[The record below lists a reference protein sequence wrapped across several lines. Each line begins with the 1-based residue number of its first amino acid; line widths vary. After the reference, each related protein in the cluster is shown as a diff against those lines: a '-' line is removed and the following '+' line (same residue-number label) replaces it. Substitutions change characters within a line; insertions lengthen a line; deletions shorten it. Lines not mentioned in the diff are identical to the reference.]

1 MRSCNV
7 VQVNGHTLLGVSH
20 GEAVRIL
27 RQAGDSVHVIACEG
41 LDPLLLSTAPTSPM
55 STLTSSHRSAP
66 APAAAFPI
74 PGPGTGTG
82 TSNGGSRPA
91 SAATP
96 SSSSLG
102 GGNSSNA
109 NTPTAAATPKPDLVE
124 YVRSSIISLMQTQIV
139 RVESRAV
146 QTW

>member
-1 MRSCNV
+1 MFDV

-27 RQAGDSVHVIACEG
+27 RQAGDSVHVIVCEG

-55 STLTSSHRSAP
+55 STLTGAHRSAP
-66 APAAAFPI
+66 APAGASPS
-74 PGPGTGTG
+74 PGPGTGAG
-82 TSNGGSRPA
+82 ASNGGSCPA

-109 NTPTAAATPKPDLVE
+109 NTPTAGAAPKPDLVE
-124 YVRSSIISLMQTQIV
+124 YVRSSTILL
-139 RVESRAV
+139 R
-146 QTW
+146 

>member
-1 MRSCNV
+1 MSSCNA

-27 RQAGDSVHVIACEG
+27 RQAGDSVHVIVCEG
-41 LDPLLLSTAPTSPM
+41 LDPLLLSTVPTSPM

-66 APAAAFPI
+66 APAAASHSPA
-74 PGPGTGTG
+74 PGTG

-102 GGNSSNA
+102 GNSSNA

-124 YVRSSIISLMQTQIV
+124 YVCSSILMQIQFG
-139 RVESRAV
+139 RVD
-146 QTW
+146 